1 MKQDKNFPD
10 LYRKAFRLL
19 LLMMTL
25 FAGNVYAQ
33 TGNRSI
39 SGMVTDASGEPLPGA
54 HVAIVKVHPTD
65 AVQAVATDIN
75 GHFQLTFPNNVKQI
89 TVSYIGFKMKT
100 VTLLPPPSNSYEIKL
115 ETDAQAM
122 EEVVVNGAFTRK
134 ANTFSGAVTTVKGEE
149 LQRVGNQ
156 NVLQSL
162 KNIDPSFLQIEN
174 LSAGSNPN
182 ALPDFQMRGSSS
194 VGSLQGEFSSSANQ
208 PLFILDGF
216 ETDLTKI
223 LDLDMNQV
231 ESLTTLKD
239 ATAKAIY
246 GAKAANGVIVIET
259 KRPSAGRLK
268 VSYNG
273 GLSIEAPDLTSYDLC
288 NAMEKLEVEKMAGL
302 YSSDNAL
309 TQISLDKTYANKLR
323 EILAGSNTDW
333 KAQPTRVGV
342 GHKHSLLLEGGD
354 DSMLYGVDLSYNNI
368 AGVMKG
374 SDRNTFSGGITL
386 SYRVKDFIFRNKLTI
401 DYNDSNNSP
410 YGTFDQYCR
419 MNPYSR
425 LYDEN
430 GNLVKSYNY
439 TNASGEIGDYYN
451 PLYNT
456 TLNSKDNST
465 YTTITNNFYAEWQAA
480 RNLRLTGRFGYVR
493 QSSTTDLFKPAN
505 HTDFARESDTYYKGS
520 YSKTSGTYT
529 SLSADLGASYSFQI
543 DKHLLFVNG
552 QLNISDQSTL
562 TNTLTAQ
569 GFPNDFMDDISFGTH
584 YEKDGRP
591 TGTESISRSAGGL
604 LSVNYSYDEKYL
616 FDANYRLQA
625 SSETSKDNR
634 WGHFWS
640 VGGGWNIHNEGFLKD
655 SELINRL
662 KLRASFGF
670 TGNQNSNS
678 FAATPTFLYY
688 ANTSYNGSIGSYLAA
703 LANPDLHW
711 EEKYDTN
718 IGVDFNLFNN
728 RLGGRFDYYLSTTDG
743 QVTSVTVPYTTGFST
758 YTANLGKVENR
769 GFEAYLNYKVYDNKC
784 DYANVYAS
792 IAQNKNTLKEISNG
806 LRAWNDNQDQA
817 MLKEKI
823 TTPMV
828 KFYEGCS
835 MNAIWAVKSLGIDP
849 QNGKEIFVKKDGS
862 ITYEYDPDD
871 QIVCGD
877 NQPKFNGLVGFN
889 GEIKGFGFSVTA
901 NYRWGGQIY
910 NSTLV
915 DKVEN
920 APIEYNVDR
929 RVFTDRWQKAG
940 DIALYKSIKDQSTT
954 YATSRFVEDYSTFTL
969 SSLSVYYDFYN
980 CRFMKNSFLER
991 LKISAY
997 TNDLFILSSVK
1008 TERGTSYPF
1017 ARTFS
1022 FSVQATF

>member
-1 MKQDKNFPD
+1 MKQKNISLR
-10 LYRKAFRLL
+10 LYRNATRLL
-19 LLMMTL
+19 LGMML
-25 FAGNVYAQ
+25 AIFAGTAYAQ
-33 TGNRSI
+33 TGSRTI
-39 SGMVTDASGEPLPGA
+39 SGIVLDDMDYPLPGA
-54 HVAIVKVHPTD
+54 HVSIVKVHPTD
-65 AVQAVATDIN
+65 AVQAVATDVN
-75 GHFQLTFPNNVKQI
+75 GHFTLTFPNNVKAI

-100 VTLLPPPSNSYEIKL
+100 VTLTTSNDYKIKL
-115 ETDAQAM
+115 DPDTETM

-134 ANTFSGAVTTVKGEE
+134 ANTFTGAVTTVKGED

-174 LSAGSNPN
+174 LAAGSNPN

-259 KRPSAGRLK
+259 KRPSSGRLK

-288 NAMEKLEVEKMAGL
+288 NALEKLEVEKMAGL
-302 YSSDNAL
+302 FESDNAL
-309 TQISLDKTYANKLR
+309 TQINLDKTYTNKLR
-323 EILAGSNTDW
+323 EILAGSDTDW

-342 GHKHSLLLEGGD
+342 GHKHSVLLEGGD

-368 AGVMKG
+368 EGVMKG
-374 SDRNTFSGGITL
+374 SNRNTFSGGVTL

-410 YGTFDQYCR
+410 YGTFDMYCR

-425 LYDEN
+425 LHDEN
-430 GNLVKSYNY
+430 GNLVKSYSY
-439 TNASGEIGDYYN
+439 TDASGEVGDYYN

-456 TLNSKDNST
+456 TLNTKDNT
-465 YTTITNNFYAEWQAA
+465 GYTTITNNFYAEWQATQS
-480 RNLRLTGRFGYVR
+480 LRLTARLGYVR
-493 QSSTTDLFKPAN
+493 QTSTADLFKPAN
-505 HTDFARESDTYYKGS
+505 HTDFANENDAYYKGS
-520 YSKTSGTYT
+520 YKKTNGTST
-529 SLSADLGASYSFQI
+529 NLSADLGASYSIQLN
-543 DKHLLFVNG
+543 KHLFFFNG
-552 QLNISDQSTL
+552 QLNMTDQSFL
-562 TNTLTAQ
+562 SNTWTAE
-569 GFPNDFMDDISFGTH
+569 GFPNDFMDDISFGAH

-591 TGTESISRSAGGL
+591 NGSESVSRSVGGL
-604 LSVNYSYDEKYL
+604 LSLNYSYDEKYL

-640 VGGGWNIHNEGFLKD
+640 VGAGWNIHNEGFLKD
-655 SELINRL
+655 LDIFNTL
-662 KLRASFGF
+662 KLRASYGF
-670 TGNQNSNS
+670 TGNQSANS
-678 FAATPTFLYY
+678 FAATPMFQYISGL
-688 ANTSYNGSIGSYLAA
+688 SYNGSIGSQLAS
-703 LANPDLHW
+703 LANPALKW

-718 IGVDFNLFNN
+718 IGLDFALFNK
-728 RLGGRFDYYLSTTDG
+728 RLNGRFDYYQSTTDG
-743 QVTSVTVPYTTGFST
+743 QVTAVTVPTSTGFSS
-758 YTANLGKVENR
+758 YTANLGKVENK
-769 GFEAYLNYKVYDNKC
+769 GFEAYLNYRVYESKR
-784 DYANVYAS
+784 DYINIYGS
-792 IAQNKNTLKEISNG
+792 LAQNKNTLKELSDG
-806 LRAWNDNQDQA
+806 LRAWNEEQD
-817 MLKEKI
+817 KEMIEEKL

-862 ITYEYDPDD
+862 VTYEYDTAD
-871 QIVCGD
+871 QVVCGD
-877 NQPKFNGLVGFN
+877 TQPKFNGLFGFN
-889 GEIKGFGFSVTA
+889 GEIKGFGFSVAA
-901 NYRWGGQIY
+901 NYRWGGQMY

-920 APIEYNVDR
+920 APIQYNVDH
-929 RVFTDRWQKAG
+929 RVFTDRWQQPG
-940 DIALYKSIKDQSTT
+940 DIALYKAISDQSTT
-954 YATSRFVEDYSTFTL
+954 YPTSRFVEDYNMFTL
-969 SSLSVYYDFYN
+969 SSLSIYYDFYN
-980 CRFMKNSFLER
+980 CKFLKDSFLQR
-991 LKISAY
+991 LKVSAY
-997 TNDLFILSSVK
+997 TNDLFIISSVK

-1017 ARTFS
+1017 SRTFS

>member
-1 MKQDKNFPD
+1 M
-10 LYRKAFRLL
+10 YRKAFRLL